1 MGFNQFRW
9 DLVLKKQI
17 SDASYFVHYDKFI
30 EAGIYTVKISS
41 GDNSLEKTFEVV
53 NSKSP
58 YLVRDGF

>member
-1 MGFNQFRW
+1 MGFNQYRW
-9 DLVLKKQI
+9 DLIVKKQT

-53 NSKSP
+53 N
-58 YLVRDGF
+58 